1 MRFPFEASV
10 TDIEANL
17 DSYVDAV
24 FECLDS
30 EFLVMPKGEGFVEFE
45 TFDSGYEALKRA
57 TRNFAEVRP
66 DTVEPVV
73 FRQPVSLIVLRCMLG
88 FTPPEWA
95 YYASE
100 QTGVEIPQGAARA
113 VDRRIRMS
121 PKKPLS
127 GVKDVT
133 RTRIRALVS
142 AACHAL
148 GFGAPEGSSTTLH
161 RLDQADTRDGL
172 ASVQSL
178 AGLGAPYSVLLYER
192 LLGRPFAAH
201 RDSVSELVGDIV
213 ENAIEDVLARG
224 GISYRKTKRAEQ
236 VSGFDQVPDF
246 FVPNEFNPS
255 VVIEA
260 KLTEDD
266 GTARDKV
273 TRVQHLEA
281 LSVQRQEQGKPS
293 FEVVACIAGR
303 GFKVRREDMKK
314 LLRATRGKVFTLQN
328 MQQLVS
334 NTRLAEFRTQ

>member
-1 MRFPFEASV
+1 M
-10 TDIEANL
+10 
-17 DSYVDAV
+17 
-24 FECLDS
+24 
-30 EFLVMPKGEGFVEFE
+30 
-45 TFDSGYEALKRA
+45 KRA
-57 TRNFAEVRP
+57 TRNFTAVRP
-66 DTVEPVV
+66 DTVGPEV

-95 YYASE
+95 HYTSE
-100 QTGVEIPQGAARA
+100 QTGVEITQGAARA
-113 VDRRIRMS
+113 IDRRIRMN
-121 PKKPLS
+121 PQKALS
-127 GVKDVT
+127 GVKEVT
-133 RTRIRALVS
+133 RKRIQALVS

-148 GFGAPEGSSTTLH
+148 GSGAPEGSSSSATLH

-201 RDSVSELVGDIV
+201 RDSVSEHVGDIV
-213 ENAIEDVLARG
+213 ENSIEDVLACA
-224 GISYRKTKRAEQ
+224 GITYRKTKRVEK
-236 VSGFDQVPDF
+236 VPGFDQAPDF
-246 FVPNEFNPS
+246 FVPSEFNPS

-281 LSVQRQEQGKPS
+281 ISVQRQGQGKPS

-328 MQQLVS
+328 MQQLVG
-334 NTRLAEFRTQ
+334 NTRLAQFSSV

>member
-10 TDIEANL
+10 ADIEANL
-17 DSYVDAV
+17 DKYVDAV
-24 FECLDS
+24 FDCLKS

-45 TFDSGYEALKRA
+45 TFDSAYEALKRA
-57 TRNFAEVRP
+57 TRNFTEVRP

-73 FRQPVSLIVLRCMLG
+73 LSQPVSLIVLRCMLG

-113 VDRRIRMS
+113 IDRRIRMS
-121 PKKPLS
+121 PKKALS
-127 GVKDVT
+127 GVKDDT
-133 RTRIRALVS
+133 RKRIQALVCT
-142 AACHAL
+142 ACQAL
-148 GFGAPEGSSTTLH
+148 GSGAPDGPSKTLH

-172 ASVQSL
+172 TSVQSL

-213 ENAIEDVLARG
+213 ENAIEDVLARE

-281 LSVQRQEQGKPS
+281 LSVQRQGQGKPS

-314 LLRATRGKVFTLQN
+314 LLRATQGKVFTLQN
-328 MQQLVS
+328 MKQLVA
-334 NTRLAEFRTQ
+334 NTRLAHFRTL